1 MVAPGWNVTEPIHVL
16 AQIIRTIEAVQ
27 LAPEEAEDFKSQ
39 IESFADSLRGLQ
51 SVLEGLQARL
61 ENATAVHH
69 QPSRYGTLKAKLD
82 ASWDYIRRCEEF
94 SKRFNNIANSE
105 AKFAVRTGQAGRWVW
120 NKKHA
125 AHLSRQLESHIR
137 DISLKLQI
145 ENLWGPSPIR
155 LANQGRC

>member
-16 AQIIRTIEAVQ
+16 VQIIKTIEAVQ
-27 LAPEEAEDFKSQ
+27 FAPEEAQDFKAQ

-51 SVLEGLQARL
+51 TVLESLQAGL
-61 ENATAVHH
+61 ENETAL
-69 QPSRYGTLKAKLD
+69 QTQSRNLVNLKGSLD

-94 SKRFNNIANSE
+94 SKRFNNIANTQ
-105 AKFAVRTGQAGRWVW
+105 AKFAIRTGQAGRWVW

-125 AHLSRQLESHIR
+125 THLSGQLESHIR

-145 ENLWGPSPIR
+145 ETL
-155 LANQGRC
+155 